1 MNDDDIWNELDK
13 MVSDNV
19 QERLKEAVRPS
30 QDIVVP
36 LLGKTHKANGND
48 DYL

>member
-1 MNDDDIWNELDK
+1 

-19 QERLKEAVRPS
+19 QERLKEAIRPS

-36 LLGKTHKANGND
+36 MLGKTHKPNGIFIE
-48 DYL
+48 YSVKLK